1 MCSEM
6 QNQTKGNRKI
16 DGQPCPAPDKGGWE
30 SIDFKIANA
39 YVRRLQN
46 RLTTALL
53 NNDFEFAEGLTH
65 LLLHSFYARALAV
78 EHVVTNRGRKTHGVD
93 HIVLDNIDDKYKM
106 IYQLHTRGY
115 RANALLRKAIPKAN
129 GKVRY
134 LGIPTM
140 KDRAMQTLYSF
151 ALEPYAEITGDKHSY
166 GFRRNRCAKDAI
178 WRCLDVLEGTQRPKW
193 VLEADIEACFDN
205 ISHDWLLENVPM
217 DKRMLREFLK
227 AGYMEDGCLYPVEKG
242 TPQGGTISPMLC
254 NIALDGLEQL
264 LTDHLGEDIHFI
276 RYADDIIVIG
286 TDKNML
292 QTQAIPLIEGFLS
305 ERGLHLS
312 KEKTV
317 VTNIADGFDFL
328 GWNVQRKGVC
338 VEVIPSERNR
348 NSLIE
353 KVDNVLSDEL
363 LSSAQC
369 KKSLSNVVRGWLEY
383 HKGVVPSAALNEIGQ
398 ALMQQVYAYTLN
410 ADMTEFIG
418 SIFN

>member
-6 QNQTKGNRKI
+6 QNRAKEHRKL
-16 DGQPCPAPDKGGWE
+16 DGHPCPVSDKGGWE
-30 SIDFKIANA
+30 KIDFKKATA
-39 YVRRLQN
+39 HVRRLQN

-93 HIVLDNIDDKYKM
+93 RIVLDNIDDKYKM
-106 IYQLHTRGY
+106 IYQLHACGY

-178 WRCLDVLEGTQRPKW
+178 WRCLDILESTQRPKW
-193 VLEADIEACFDN
+193 ILEADIEDCFDN

-217 DKRMLREFLK
+217 DKQILKEFLK
-227 AGYMEDGCLYPVEKG
+227 ASYMENGYLHPIEKG
-242 TPQGGTISPMLC
+242 TPQGGAISPMLC

-264 LTDHLGEDIHFI
+264 LTDHLGEDVHFI

-286 TDKNML
+286 MDENVL
-292 QTQAIPLIEGFLS
+292 QAQTIPLIEGFLS

-312 KEKTV
+312 KEKTG

-328 GWNVQRKGVC
+328 GWNVQRKEVC
-338 VEVIPSERNR
+338 VEMIPSERNR
-348 NSLIE
+348 NSLTE
-353 KVDNVLSDEL
+353 KVDAVLSDR
-363 LSSAQC
+363 SISPAQY
-369 KKSLSNVVRGWLEY
+369 KRTLSNVVRGWVEY

-398 ALMQQVYAYTLN
+398 ALMQQVYACTLD
-410 ADMTEFIG
+410 AELTEFIG
-418 SIFN
+418 SMFN

>member
-6 QNQTKGNRKI
+6 QNQAKGNRKL

-30 SIDFKIANA
+30 SIDFKIATA

-53 NNDFEFAEGLTH
+53 NNDFESAEGLTH
-65 LLLHSFYARALAV
+65 LLLHSFYAKALAV
-78 EHVVTNRGRKTHGVD
+78 EYVATNRGRKTHGVD
-93 HIVLDNIDDKYKM
+93 HVVLNNIDDRYKM
-106 IYQLHTRGY
+106 IYQLHARGY

-151 ALEPYAEITGDKHSY
+151 ALEPYAEITGDRHSY

-178 WRCLDVLEGTQRPKW
+178 WRCLDILESTQRPKW
-193 VLEADIEACFDN
+193 ILEADIEACFDN

-217 DKRMLREFLK
+217 DKRILREFLK
-227 AGYMEDGCLYPVEKG
+227 AGYMENGHLLPVEKG
-242 TPQGGTISPMLC
+242 TPQGGAISPLLC
-254 NIALDGLEQL
+254 NIVLDGLEQL
-264 LTDHLGEDIHFI
+264 LIDHLGKDIHFT

-286 TDKNML
+286 TDEKVL
-292 QTQAIPLIEGFLS
+292 QTLAIPLIEGFLS

-317 VTNIADGFDFL
+317 ITNIADGFDFL
-328 GWNVQRKGVC
+328 GWRVQRKEVC
-338 VEVIPSERNR
+338 LEVVPADRNH

-353 KVDNVLSDEL
+353 KVNNVLSDEFT
-363 LSSAQC
+363 SPAQC
-369 KKSLSNVVRGWLEY
+369 KKTLSNVVRGWVEY
-383 HKGVVPSAALNEIGQ
+383 HKGVVSPSVLNEIGQ
-398 ALMQQVYAYTLN
+398 ALIQQVYAHTLDAN
-410 ADMTEFIG
+410 MTELIG

>member
-6 QNQTKGNRKI
+6 QNQTKGSRKI

-30 SIDFKIANA
+30 KIDFKKANA

-53 NNDFEFAEGLTH
+53 NNDFESAEGLTH
-65 LLLHSFYARALAV
+65 LLLHSFYAKALAV
-78 EHVVTNRGRKTHGVD
+78 EYVATNRGRKTHGVD
-93 HIVLDNIDDKYKM
+93 RIVLDNVDDKYRM
-106 IYQLHTRGY
+106 IYQIHARGY

-151 ALEPYAEITGDKHSY
+151 ALEPYAEITADRHSY
-166 GFRRNRCAKDAI
+166 GFRRNRRAKDAI
-178 WRCLDVLEGTQRPKW
+178 WRCLDVLESSQRPKW
-193 VLEADIEACFDN
+193 ILEADIEACFDN
-205 ISHDWLLENVPM
+205 ISHDWLLDNVPM
-217 DKRMLREFLK
+217 DKRILREFLK
-227 AGYMEDGCLYPVEKG
+227 AGYMENGHLLPVEKG
-242 TPQGGTISPMLC
+242 TPQGGAISPMLC

-264 LTDHLGEDIHFI
+264 LIDHLGKDIHFI

-286 TDKNML
+286 TDEKVL
-292 QTQAIPLIEGFLS
+292 QTLAIPLIEGFLS

-317 VTNIADGFDFL
+317 ITNIADGFDFL
-328 GWNVQRKGVC
+328 GWRVQRKEVC
-338 VEVIPSERNR
+338 VEVVPADRNH

-353 KVDNVLSDEL
+353 KVNNVLSDEL
-363 LSSAQC
+363 TSPAQC
-369 KKSLSNVVRGWLEY
+369 QKTLSNVVRGWVEY
-383 HKGVVPSAALNEIGQ
+383 HKGVVSPSVLNEIGQ
-398 ALMQQVYAYTLN
+398 ALIQQVYAHTLD
-410 ADMTEFIG
+410 ADMTELIG

>member
-6 QNQTKGNRKI
+6 QNQTKGNGKI

-30 SIDFKIANA
+30 KIDFKKANA

-53 NNDFEFAEGLTH
+53 NNDFESAEGLTH
-65 LLLHSFYARALAV
+65 LLLHSFYAKALAV

-93 HIVLDNIDDKYKM
+93 HIVLANADDKYKM
-106 IYQLHTRGY
+106 IYQLNTRGY

-151 ALEPYAEITGDKHSY
+151 ALEPYAEITGDRHSY

-178 WRCLDVLEGTQRPKW
+178 WRCLDVLESTQRPKW
-193 VLEADIEACFDN
+193 ILEADIEACFDN
-205 ISHDWLLENVPM
+205 INHEWLLENVPM
-217 DKRMLREFLK
+217 DKRILREFLK
-227 AGYMEDGCLYPVEKG
+227 AGYMENGHLLPVEKG
-242 TPQGGTISPMLC
+242 TPQGGAISPMLC

-264 LTDHLGEDIHFI
+264 LIDHLGKDIHFI
-276 RYADDIIVIG
+276 RYADDIIAIG
-286 TDKNML
+286 TDEKVL
-292 QTQAIPLIEGFLS
+292 QTLAIPLIEGFLS
-305 ERGLHLS
+305 ARGLHLS

-328 GWNVQRKGVC
+328 GWNIQRKEVC
-338 VEVIPSERNR
+338 IEVIPSDQNR
-348 NSLIE
+348 KSLIE
-353 KVDNVLSDEL
+353 KVDNILLDEL
-363 LSSAQC
+363 ISPALRKNTLA
-369 KKSLSNVVRGWLEY
+369 NVVRGWVEY
-383 HKGVVPSAALNEIGQ
+383 HKGVVSPFVLNEIGQ
-398 ALMQQVYAYTLN
+398 ALTHQVYAHTLDAN
-410 ADMTEFIG
+410 MTELIG